1 MKKIYRLL
9 YSNKFVAMV
18 MLLMQ
23 IITFVA
29 MYIWI
34 SDYSKVLF
42 GLSTVL
48 SAVLI
53 IFEINRT
60 EESTFKMTWITLIA
74 IIPIFGAL
82 FYLFTR
88 AQGVSMNI
96 GDDYKN
102 IQEANK
108 KYLVQDNDVMKNIYQ
123 TDKNQDGFAR
133 YLSKYGGSP
142 AYTNTGVQYYSIGER
157 MFEDMKKELL
167 KAEKFIFLEFFIINH
182 TSRMWNEILEILK
195 KKVKQGVEVRVM
207 YDGMGC
213 IVTLPRKYNEYLER
227 QGIKCRIFSPIV
239 PLLSTHQNNR
249 DHRKIMVIDG
259 ATAFCGGI
267 NISDEYINE
276 KMKFGYWKDAGI
288 RLTGDC
294 VWNFTSMFLE
304 MWDYITKSE
313 DDYAFYRNAS
323 IPQLGNATRNQWIA
337 TEGNT
342 EVEGENPAATKRMAQ
357 RRVEEPHLT
366 GAGFVQPYCDSP
378 LDHEDVGENVYLNL
392 IEHAKRY
399 VYIFTPYLIIGSEM
413 ATALINAAKCGVD
426 VRIVVPGVPDKKLV
440 YLLTQGNFAHLI
452 KGGVKIYKYTPGFI
466 HSKCF
471 VVDDVYAAVGTIN
484 LDYRSLYL
492 HFECGTFMYRTK
504 AVMQVKEDALATIDQ
519 SLLVTLAECQSKKLI
534 VRMFMGALKLFAP
547 LL

>member
-108 KYLVQDNDVMKNIYQ
+108 K
-123 TDKNQDGFAR
+123 
-133 YLSKYGGSP
+133 
-142 AYTNTGVQYYSIGER
+142 
-157 MFEDMKKELL
+157 
-167 KAEKFIFLEFFIINH
+167 FFIINH

-249 DHRKIMVIDG
+249 DHRKIIVIDG
-259 ATAFCGGI
+259 AVAFCGGI

-276 KMKFGYWKDAGI
+276 KMRFGHWKDTGFMLRGEAVAG
-288 RLTGDC
+288 
-294 VWNFTSMFLE
+294 FTAMFLE
-304 MWDYITKSE
+304 MWNVNDEHIEDCGEYIQASKKYSVSTDGFVIPFGDTPLDEVYVGKRAYINNLNNASE
-313 DDYAFYRNAS
+313 YTYIMTPYLVIDDEMYECMKYAAQRGVDVKIIMPHIPDKKYAFYLARTYYKE
-323 IPQLGNATRNQWIA
+323 LL
-337 TEGNT
+337 
-342 EVEGENPAATKRMAQ
+342 K
-357 RRVEEPHLT
+357 
-366 GAGFVQPYCDSP
+366 AG
-378 LDHEDVGENVYLNL
+378 
-392 IEHAKRY
+392 IE
-399 VYIFTPYLIIGSEM
+399 
-413 ATALINAAKCGVD
+413 
-426 VRIVVPGVPDKKLV
+426 
-440 YLLTQGNFAHLI
+440 
-452 KGGVKIYKYTPGFI
+452 IYEYTPGFVHAKMSI
-466 HSKCF
+466 SDGKK
-471 VVDDVYAAVGTIN
+471 AIVGTVN
-484 LDYRSLYL
+484 HDYRSLYL
-492 HFECGTFMYRTK
+492 HYECAAYMLNVP
-504 AVMQVKEDALATIDQ
+504 AVMDIERDFKDTLELSQKITLEDVKHFNIFTK
-519 SLLVTLAECQSKKLI
+519 LLGHIIRLV
-534 VRMFMGALKLFAP
+534 AP

>member
-1 MKKIYRLL
+1 
-9 YSNKFVAMV
+9 
-18 MLLMQ
+18 
-23 IITFVA
+23 
-29 MYIWI
+29 
-34 SDYSKVLF
+34 
-42 GLSTVL
+42 
-48 SAVLI
+48 
-53 IFEINRT
+53 
-60 EESTFKMTWITLIA
+60 
-74 IIPIFGAL
+74 
-82 FYLFTR
+82 
-88 AQGVSMNI
+88 MNI

-259 ATAFCGGI
+259 AVAFCGGI

-276 KMKFGYWKDAGI
+276 KIEDCGEYIQASKKYSVSTDGFVIPFGDTPLDEVYIGKRAYINNLNNASEYTYIMTPYLVIDDEMYECMKYAAQRGVDVKIIMPHIPD
-288 RLTGDC
+288 
-294 VWNFTSMFLE
+294 
-304 MWDYITKSE
+304 KK
-313 DDYAFYRNAS
+313 YAFYLARTYYKE
-323 IPQLGNATRNQWIA
+323 LL
-337 TEGNT
+337 
-342 EVEGENPAATKRMAQ
+342 K
-357 RRVEEPHLT
+357 
-366 GAGFVQPYCDSP
+366 AG
-378 LDHEDVGENVYLNL
+378 
-392 IEHAKRY
+392 IE
-399 VYIFTPYLIIGSEM
+399 
-413 ATALINAAKCGVD
+413 
-426 VRIVVPGVPDKKLV
+426 
-440 YLLTQGNFAHLI
+440 
-452 KGGVKIYKYTPGFI
+452 IYEYTPGFVHAKMSI
-466 HSKCF
+466 SDGKK
-471 VVDDVYAAVGTIN
+471 AIVGTVN
-484 LDYRSLYL
+484 HDYRSLYL
-492 HFECGTFMYRTK
+492 HYECAAYMLNVP
-504 AVMQVKEDALATIDQ
+504 AVMDIERDFKDTLELSQKITLEDVKHFNIFTKILGHIIR
-519 SLLVTLAECQSKKLI
+519 LV
-534 VRMFMGALKLFAP
+534 AP

>member
-259 ATAFCGGI
+259 AVAFCGGI
-267 NISDEYINE
+267 EDCGEYIQASKKYSVSTDGFVIPFGDTPLDEVYVGKRAYINNLNNASE
-276 KMKFGYWKDAGI
+276 YTYIMTPYLVIDDEMYECMKYAAQRGVDVKIIMPHIPD
-288 RLTGDC
+288 
-294 VWNFTSMFLE
+294 
-304 MWDYITKSE
+304 KK
-313 DDYAFYRNAS
+313 YAFYLARTYYKE
-323 IPQLGNATRNQWIA
+323 LL
-337 TEGNT
+337 
-342 EVEGENPAATKRMAQ
+342 K
-357 RRVEEPHLT
+357 
-366 GAGFVQPYCDSP
+366 AG
-378 LDHEDVGENVYLNL
+378 
-392 IEHAKRY
+392 IE
-399 VYIFTPYLIIGSEM
+399 
-413 ATALINAAKCGVD
+413 
-426 VRIVVPGVPDKKLV
+426 
-440 YLLTQGNFAHLI
+440 
-452 KGGVKIYKYTPGFI
+452 IYEYTPGFVHAKMSI
-466 HSKCF
+466 SDGKK
-471 VVDDVYAAVGTIN
+471 AIVGTVN
-484 LDYRSLYL
+484 HDYRSLYL
-492 HFECGTFMYRTK
+492 HYECAAYMLNVP
-504 AVMQVKEDALATIDQ
+504 AVMDIERDFKDTLELSQKITLEDVKHFNIFTK
-519 SLLVTLAECQSKKLI
+519 LLGHIIRLV
-534 VRMFMGALKLFAP
+534 AP

>member
-96 GDDYKN
+96 GDDYKT

-108 KYLVQDNDVMKNIYQ
+108 KYLVQDEDVMKNIYQ

-157 MFEDMKKELL
+157 MFEDMKKNIKNWNDDKEIEQYLSDLL
-167 KAEKFIFLEFFIINH
+167 NKKAFDKSGLI
-182 TSRMWNEILEILK
+182 
-195 KKVKQGVEVRVM
+195 
-207 YDGMGC
+207 YGMGHAVYSLSDPRANVFKSFVESLSKEKGREDEFNLYSRVERLAPQV
-213 IVTLPRKYNEYLER
+213 IASERKMYKGVSANVDFYSGFVYSMLDLPMELYTPMFAIARIAGWSAHRIEELVNPGKIIRPAYKSIAPHKEY
-227 QGIKCRIFSPIV
+227 V
-239 PLLSTHQNNR
+239 PLDSR
-249 DHRKIMVIDG
+249 D
-259 ATAFCGGI
+259 
-267 NISDEYINE
+267 
-276 KMKFGYWKDAGI
+276 
-288 RLTGDC
+288 
-294 VWNFTSMFLE
+294 
-304 MWDYITKSE
+304 
-313 DDYAFYRNAS
+313 
-323 IPQLGNATRNQWIA
+323 
-337 TEGNT
+337 
-342 EVEGENPAATKRMAQ
+342 
-357 RRVEEPHLT
+357 
-366 GAGFVQPYCDSP
+366 
-378 LDHEDVGENVYLNL
+378 
-392 IEHAKRY
+392 
-399 VYIFTPYLIIGSEM
+399 
-413 ATALINAAKCGVD
+413 
-426 VRIVVPGVPDKKLV
+426 
-440 YLLTQGNFAHLI
+440 
-452 KGGVKIYKYTPGFI
+452 
-466 HSKCF
+466 
-471 VVDDVYAAVGTIN
+471 
-484 LDYRSLYL
+484 
-492 HFECGTFMYRTK
+492 
-504 AVMQVKEDALATIDQ
+504 
-519 SLLVTLAECQSKKLI
+519 
-534 VRMFMGALKLFAP
+534 
-547 LL
+547 

>member
-108 KYLVQDNDVMKNIYQ
+108 KY
-123 TDKNQDGFAR
+123 
-133 YLSKYGGSP
+133 
-142 AYTNTGVQYYSIGER
+142 YSIGER

-249 DHRKIMVIDG
+249 DHRKIIVIDG
-259 ATAFCGGI
+259 AVAFCGGI

-276 KMKFGYWKDAGI
+276 KMRFGHWKDTGFMLRGEAVAG
-288 RLTGDC
+288 
-294 VWNFTSMFLE
+294 FTAMFLE
-304 MWDYITKSE
+304 MWNVNDEHIEDCGEYIQASKKYSVSTDGFVIPFGDTPLDEVYVGKRAYINNLNNASE
-313 DDYAFYRNAS
+313 YTYIMTPYLVIDDEMYECMKYAAQRGVDVKIIMPHIPDKKYAFYLARTYYKE
-323 IPQLGNATRNQWIA
+323 LL
-337 TEGNT
+337 
-342 EVEGENPAATKRMAQ
+342 K
-357 RRVEEPHLT
+357 
-366 GAGFVQPYCDSP
+366 AG
-378 LDHEDVGENVYLNL
+378 
-392 IEHAKRY
+392 IE
-399 VYIFTPYLIIGSEM
+399 
-413 ATALINAAKCGVD
+413 
-426 VRIVVPGVPDKKLV
+426 
-440 YLLTQGNFAHLI
+440 
-452 KGGVKIYKYTPGFI
+452 IYEYTPGFVHAKMSI
-466 HSKCF
+466 SDGKK
-471 VVDDVYAAVGTIN
+471 AIVGTVN
-484 LDYRSLYL
+484 HDYRSLYL
-492 HFECGTFMYRTK
+492 HYECAAYMLNVP
-504 AVMQVKEDALATIDQ
+504 AVMDIERDFKDTLELSQKITLEDVKHFNIFTK
-519 SLLVTLAECQSKKLI
+519 LLGHIIRLV
-534 VRMFMGALKLFAP
+534 AP

>member
-108 KYLVQDNDVMKNIYQ
+108 KYLVQDEDVMKSIYQ

-267 NISDEYINE
+267 NLSDEYINE
-276 KMKFGYWKDAGI
+276 KMRFGHWKDTGFMLRGEAVAG
-288 RLTGDC
+288 
-294 VWNFTSMFLE
+294 FTAMFLE
-304 MWDYITKSE
+304 MWNVNDEHIEDCGEYIQASKKYSVSTDGFVIPFGDTPLDEVYVGKRAYINNLNNASE
-313 DDYAFYRNAS
+313 YAYIMTPYLVIDDEMYECMKYAAQRGVDVKIIMPHIPDKKYAFYLARTYYKE
-323 IPQLGNATRNQWIA
+323 LL
-337 TEGNT
+337 
-342 EVEGENPAATKRMAQ
+342 K
-357 RRVEEPHLT
+357 
-366 GAGFVQPYCDSP
+366 AG
-378 LDHEDVGENVYLNL
+378 
-392 IEHAKRY
+392 IE
-399 VYIFTPYLIIGSEM
+399 
-413 ATALINAAKCGVD
+413 
-426 VRIVVPGVPDKKLV
+426 
-440 YLLTQGNFAHLI
+440 
-452 KGGVKIYKYTPGFI
+452 IYEYTPGFVHAKMSI
-466 HSKCF
+466 SDGKK
-471 VVDDVYAAVGTIN
+471 AIVGTVN
-484 LDYRSLYL
+484 HDYRSLYL
-492 HFECGTFMYRTK
+492 HYECAAYMLNVP
-504 AVMQVKEDALATIDQ
+504 AVMDIERDFKDTLELSQKITLEDVKHFNIFTK
-519 SLLVTLAECQSKKLI
+519 LLGHIIRLV
-534 VRMFMGALKLFAP
+534 AP